1 MKTLNRTA
9 IFISAL
15 VLLITIPA
23 MGQYP
28 EDVLRLSTPG
38 VGVGARALGL
48 GLSYTGVANDF
59 SALYWNPAGLGQL
72 KMNEFNF
79 GMSQLNFGN
88 TGTLYNSGQSFS
100 DNSTNINSIGLVYSV
115 PTVQGSFVIALGYNR
130 QADFT
135 TGLQFQGFNPRS
147 SIIQSWAPDG
157 QSYPAD
163 LSTNLAYQLYLANI
177 DTLTGVWDSKI
188 KNNVTQSGTVIEG
201 GGLNNYSIGA
211 AVEAGPNVFLGLSL
225 NVLAGSYSYNR
236 DYFEDDFNQLWSTI
250 PFDFT
255 SLSLHETVS
264 DDIAGFYAKFGL
276 LYKYA
281 PNSRIGI
288 AIKTP
293 SWISVHETYSQRATS
308 QFDSV
313 SQIGNSFQYQ
323 IDGKD
328 DYDATTPFVFSLGAS
343 YAIQNLMLTGEVE
356 YTDWTQMEFRNAPA
370 GVMDYNTTIKS
381 EFQPTANLHVGAEY
395 ELVPGVFQVRAGF
408 AYLPSPYNGDP
419 SDYAQ
424 KYITGGISFALQ
436 NSMIIEL
443 GYAHGMMKNY
453 ISNYNY
459 PVNGVQ
465 SSIVNEDITTNTV
478 LGTIS
483 YRF

>member
-1 MKTLNRTA
+1 MKTLNRST
-9 IFISAL
+9 I
-15 VLLITIPA
+15 LLCLCMMLFAIPA

-38 VGVGARALGL
+38 IGVGARALGL
-48 GLSYTGVANDF
+48 GMSYTGVANDF
-59 SALYWNPAGLGQL
+59 SALYWNPAGLAQL

-88 TGTLYNSGQSFS
+88 DGTLYDNTKSFS
-100 DNSTNINSIGLVYSV
+100 ENSTNINSIGLVYSI

-135 TGLQFQGFNPRS
+135 TGLSFSGFNPYS

-157 QSYPAD
+157 KAYPSD
-163 LSTNLAYQLYLANI
+163 LSQNLAYQLYLANI

-188 KNNVTQSGTVIEG
+188 KDNVTQSGTVIEG
-201 GGLNNYSIGA
+201 GGLNNYSLGA
-211 AVEAGPNVFLGLSL
+211 GIEAAQNVFLGLSL

-236 DYFEDDFNQLWSTI
+236 NYYEDDNNQLYSTV
-250 PFDFT
+250 PFDFN
-255 SLSLHETVS
+255 SLSLLENVS

-276 LYKYA
+276 LYKFA

-308 QFDSV
+308 LFDSF
-313 SQIGNSFQYQ
+313 SSIGNSFQYE

-343 YAIQNLMLTGEVE
+343 YAIQSLMLTGEVE

-381 EFQPTANLHVGAEY
+381 EFRPTANLHVGAEY
-395 ELVPGVFQVRAGF
+395 EVVPGVFQIRAGF
-408 AYLPSPYNGDP
+408 AYLPSPYDGDP

-424 KYITGGISFALQ
+424 KYITGGISIALQ
-436 NSMIIEL
+436 NSIIIEL
-443 GYAHGMMKNY
+443 GYAHGTVKNF
-453 ISNYNY
+453 ISNYDY
-459 PVNGVQ
+459 SINGVQ
-465 SSIVNEDITTNTV
+465 TSVVNEDIKTNTV
-478 LGTIS
+478 LGTVS